1 MSHKLRPTTLFSA
14 ILVVGITIELIVT
27 AGQVIGGYN
36 LSYVNGTTSGFIE
49 FSLCLAIC
57 MPVLLH
63 LLLKLLCRK
72 KHRRWL
78 RAGGVVV
85 LVYMLCIAAL
95 SSWLIRGNTRVGIT
109 HRLPLINH

>member
-49 FSLCLAIC
+49 FSLCLAI
-57 MPVLLH
+57 
-63 LLLKLLCRK
+63 
-72 KHRRWL
+72 
-78 RAGGVVV
+78 
-85 LVYMLCIAAL
+85 
-95 SSWLIRGNTRVGIT
+95 
-109 HRLPLINH
+109 